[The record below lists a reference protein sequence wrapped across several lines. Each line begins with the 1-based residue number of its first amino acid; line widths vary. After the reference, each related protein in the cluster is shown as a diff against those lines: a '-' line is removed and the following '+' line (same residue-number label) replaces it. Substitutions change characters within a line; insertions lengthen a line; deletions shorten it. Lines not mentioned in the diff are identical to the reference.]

1 MRAAAR
7 PPRFT
12 FLYLRSQG
20 QTAILRPVHHLDLG
34 DAPGGSRRGGRSRPP
49 HTPLVAEAQKG
60 PAAVLPVRI
69 RVYICIY
76 IERERH
82 IYLFFLPRAYDFQKV
97 LKLSIAGGGPL
108 RGHWRQEF
116 LVSPSRVESG
126 LERALRPLRVPT
138 VAGETGPEEEVE
150 FRVHFFL

>member
-1 MRAAAR
+1 M
-7 PPRFT
+7 
-12 FLYLRSQG
+12 
-20 QTAILRPVHHLDLG
+20 
-34 DAPGGSRRGGRSRPP
+34 
-49 HTPLVAEAQKG
+49 
-60 PAAVLPVRI
+60 
-69 RVYICIY
+69 
-76 IERERH
+76 
-82 IYLFFLPRAYDFQKV
+82 